1 MRSAATTVGLTT
13 TADPAATAGCHED
26 RPWGS
31 WTVLDQ
37 GAGWKVKQLVVE
49 PGCRLSLQ
57 THARRTECW
66 IVVSGVASCV
76 VGRRRL
82 VLHQGERVQVPRWA
96 QHRIS
101 NDQDFRLVILEIQ
114 HGDYLGEDDIV
125 RLEDDYGRV
134 GQDHPV
140 V

>member
-1 MRSAATTVGLTT
+1 MRSAATPVGLTT
-13 TADPAATAGCHED
+13 TAEPATTAGCHEG

-37 GAGWKVKQLVVE
+37 GVGWKVKRLVVE

-66 IVVSGVASCV
+66 IVVTGVASCV
-76 VGRRRL
+76 VARRRL
-82 VLHQGERVQVPRWA
+82 VLRNGERVHVPRWA
-96 QHRIS
+96 QHRIA
-101 NDQDFRLVILEIQ
+101 NDQDSRLVILEIQ
-114 HGDYLGEDDIV
+114 RGDYLGEDDIV

-134 GQDHPV
+134 GEDHPLP
-140 V
+140 